1 MHLGSC
7 CCFWASGSSYEVADR
22 DPILLVSGLA
32 GSILNSKKKILGISY
47 ETRVWV
53 RLFLADLEFR
63 NELWSFYNPDTGWL
77 PFIKLFLFHLFVWFW
92 LLIFFF
98 KIIFRL
104 CWTFGERN
112 WDSGAGKWSWTVRNW
127 YIGSFFCKF
136 FLAVLHKKYGR
147 FREVE
152 S

>member
-7 CCFWASGSSYEVADR
+7 CCFWATGSSYEVADR
-22 DPILLVSGLA
+22 DPVLLVSGLA

-63 NELWSFYNPDTGWL
+63 NELWSVYNPDTGWL
-77 PFIKLFLFHLFVWFW
+77 PFINLFLFHLFVW
-92 LLIFFF
+92 LILIFNFF
-98 KIIFRL
+98 FSKSF
-104 CWTFGERN
+104 
-112 WDSGAGKWSWTVRNW
+112 SGYVEPLEEGVEIVVPENDHGLYAIDILDPSLV
-127 YIGSFFCKF
+127 SF
-136 FLAVLHKKYGR
+136 
-147 FREVE
+147 

>member
-7 CCFWASGSSYEVADR
+7 CCFWASGSSYEVAER

-77 PFIKLFLFHLFVWFW
+77 PFIKLFLFHLFV
-92 LLIFFF
+92 
-98 KIIFRL
+98 
-104 CWTFGERN
+104 
-112 WDSGAGKWSWTVRNW
+112 
-127 YIGSFFCKF
+127 
-136 FLAVLHKKYGR
+136 
-147 FREVE
+147 
-152 S
+152 